1 VDLTALFDAE
11 LRPDSAGVFRSL
23 GWSTSVR
30 TPFEFSTELGAGLD
44 PVPGDALASNRWVFV
59 AKGE

>member
-1 VDLTALFDAE
+1 M
-11 LRPDSAGVFRSL
+11 FRSL

-30 TPFEFSTELGAGLD
+30 TPFEFSAELGAGLD

-59 AKGE
+59 AKEE